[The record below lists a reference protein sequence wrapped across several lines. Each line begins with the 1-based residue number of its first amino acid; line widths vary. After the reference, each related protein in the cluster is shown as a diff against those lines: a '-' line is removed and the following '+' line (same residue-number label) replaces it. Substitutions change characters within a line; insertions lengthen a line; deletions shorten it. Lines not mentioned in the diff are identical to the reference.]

1 MIYSS
6 ISIQGNIIT
15 SEILEK
21 IRIDD
26 IRFQKNT
33 DFGLA
38 SNATLRD
45 EINMAWTLAQS
56 NWQAFKTKRDALKDT
71 DTGTTETR
79 RYWVMPLLSILG
91 YDVSLQ
97 QAQSINEKSY
107 AISHGASNKEFF
119 PIHIIGCNQNMDTR
133 PDAGT
138 TRLSAHALTQEYL
151 NNIEHLYA
159 LVSNG
164 KFLRLLRD
172 ATRLSRLSYLEFN
185 LEQMMEEGL
194 YVEFALL
201 YRTLHATRMP
211 MGMQAGP
218 ESIIEFYHQEAI
230 ASGSR
235 IRERLSQAVEVSIQ
249 DLANGLLQHSQNH
262 KLVTAIDDGTI
273 TAQDF
278 YLYNLRLVYRLL
290 FLLVIEER
298 KLIYPEQLDQDAQQ
312 KRDIYYNY
320 YSLQRLAKLCDK
332 QLYID
337 PNKNDLWLSV
347 LTTFALFEDQKYGTP
362 LGIAPLGA
370 GIFAPDALGIISG
383 LQLSNQHLLHVLKRL
398 VSFETKNQTTVRVNY
413 ADLDVEEFG
422 SVYEGLLEYAP
433 QITNTIGQ
441 LHFGFVQGTS
451 RSSSGSHYTPEE
463 LVKPL
468 IKHSL
473 DYLIAD
479 KLKEPNPEAALL
491 SLTVC
496 DVACGSGHILLSAA
510 RRIGWELACLRETNA
525 NKNKEKVEQ
534 PSPTYLRQAIRDA
547 IRHCIYG
554 VDLNPL
560 AVELCKVALWLEA
573 HAPGEPL
580 NFLDHHIKCGNA
592 IVGLAHANELDYG
605 IATEAFKTL
614 ESDDKDFASTLR
626 KTNIAERKAKTQL
639 GIFNLGE
646 VDENLKGIQKEFTEL
661 TNLPENTPEQI
672 SQKVI
677 AYNKLIKGP
686 KWWRIKQLADL
697 QIAQF
702 FIQKILE
709 NKENL
714 TTDAQYVYY
723 LKNGNQI
730 TDRGA
735 SLAISEKKR
744 FFHWFLEY
752 PEVFAKGGFDCILGN
767 PPFLGDRRL
776 KEAYGEEFLE
786 WIRYK
791 YTDGATV
798 DLVVYFFLRIN
809 DILIKNGFQS
819 LISTNTIAQGKAREL
834 GIEKLMQAH

>member
-38 SNATLRD
+38 PNATLRD

-97 QAQSINEKSY
+97 LAQTINEKSY

-133 PDAGT
+133 PDAGA

-211 MGMQAGP
+211 VGMQAGP

-249 DLANGLLQHSQNH
+249 DMANGLLQHPQNH
-262 KLVTAIDDGTI
+262 KLVTAINDGTI

-383 LQLSNQHLLHVLKRL
+383 LQLSNQHLLNVLKRL
-398 VSFETKNQTTVRVNY
+398 VSFETKNHTTVRVNY

-433 QITNTIGQ
+433 QITDTIGQ
-441 LHFGFVQGTS
+441 LHFGFVQGTG

-592 IVGLAHANELDYG
+592 IVGLAHKTELENG
-605 IATEAFKTL
+605 IATEAFKAL
-614 ESDDKDFASTLR
+614 PGDDKDIAQTFTKQNKKEKIEFKDGAYSQTLFAPE
-626 KTNIAERKAKTQL
+626 IAAEITEVLQK
-639 GIFNLGE
+639 FN
-646 VDENLKGIQKEFTEL
+646 VFK
-661 TNLPENTPEQI
+661 NLPEATPADIANKKMQY
-672 SQKVI
+672 SKYQSSVQKVR
-677 AYNKLIKGP
+677 LQ
-686 KWWRIKQLADL
+686 QLADA
-697 QIAQF
+697 QVAQF
-702 FIQKILE
+702 FIPKTTATKDVLLTDKEYREFLRNVHKGLGPIQS
-709 NKENL
+709 NKL
-714 TTDAQYVYY
+714 AYADAQIA
-723 LKNGNQI
+723 Q
-730 TDRGA
+730 R
-735 SLAISEKKR
+735 KK
-744 FFHWFLEY
+744 FFHWFIEY
-752 PEVFAKGGFDCILGN
+752 PEVMEAGGFDCI
-767 PPFLGDRRL
+767 
-776 KEAYGEEFLE
+776 
-786 WIRYK
+786 
-791 YTDGATV
+791 
-798 DLVVYFFLRIN
+798 
-809 DILIKNGFQS
+809 
-819 LISTNTIAQGKAREL
+819 
-834 GIEKLMQAH
+834 